1 MKHTIRFFFLIFFLF
16 SIPAY
21 SADIHSHINN
31 LIGENQ
37 KSWKEFGNKDL
48 GKFFK
53 KDGFRDYLDAYPVT
67 SLTGGFEWKPGM
79 GREFIGPLSG
89 LPIKAPFSDY
99 VPLPE
104 GPVLDSNKT
113 YRIGF
118 VYHWGFHLWL
128 ISLLRSL

>member
-1 MKHTIRFFFLIFFLF
+1 MKLIRYCILAIGLLI
-16 SIPAY
+16 SAQV
-21 SADIHSHINN
+21 SAADIHSHINN

-37 KSWKEFGNKDL
+37 KDWKEFKNKDL

-99 VPLPE
+99 IPLAD
-104 GPVLDSNKT
+104 GPVLDPNKT

-118 VYHWGFHLWL
+118 VYHWGSHPWL
-128 ISLLRSL
+128 